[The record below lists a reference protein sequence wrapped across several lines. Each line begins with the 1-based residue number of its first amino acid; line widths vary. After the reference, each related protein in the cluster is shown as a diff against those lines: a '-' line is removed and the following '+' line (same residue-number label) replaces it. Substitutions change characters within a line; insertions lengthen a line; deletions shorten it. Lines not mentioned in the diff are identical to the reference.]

1 MPCTILLLL
10 KLPGLRNTLTPSSSV
25 YPSCRYSLWGDSQA
39 RIAVSFNGIARIL
52 LLASGTQ
59 FDSVKR
65 EIEVRNIFEYSWGNV
80 EELLLCWSS
89 VRRRLLTHG
98 GHISGFIPKTNFLT
112 PNRFFFLVA
121 LGIIFLVVSGKG
133 QAKRELC
140 GNHCIM
146 EVMGRI
152 NPKNS
157 FSKSIAMWPPFG
169 GLLFDHDKPESPAQS
184 SVVPKEREE

>member
-25 YPSCRYSLWGDSQA
+25 YPSCRYSLWVSSQA

-112 PNRFFFLVA
+112 PNRFFSCSFRDYFSCSLWKGSSKKRA
-121 LGIIFLVVSGKG
+121 LWKPLHHGG
-133 QAKRELC
+133 
-140 GNHCIM
+140 H
-146 EVMGRI
+146 GR
-152 NPKNS
+152 
-157 FSKSIAMWPPFG
+157 
-169 GLLFDHDKPESPAQS
+169 D
-184 SVVPKEREE
+184 

>member
-10 KLPGLRNTLTPSSSV
+10 KLPELRNTLTPSYSV

-59 FDSVKR
+59 FDSVKG

-80 EELLLCWSS
+80 EEQGDCLHMVVTSLVSS
-89 VRRRLLTHG
+89 LKP
-98 GHISGFIPKTNFLT
+98 IFWPQID
-112 PNRFFFLVA
+112 FFLVA

-140 GNHCIM
+140 GNHYIM
-146 EVMGRI
+146 EVMGGI
-152 NPKNS
+152 KPKNS

-184 SVVPKEREE
+184 SVVPKELEE